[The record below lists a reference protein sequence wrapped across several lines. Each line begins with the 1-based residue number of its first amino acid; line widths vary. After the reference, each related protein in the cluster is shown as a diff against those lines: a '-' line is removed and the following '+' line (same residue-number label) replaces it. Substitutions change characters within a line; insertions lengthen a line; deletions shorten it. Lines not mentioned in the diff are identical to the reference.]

1 MKGLAP
7 AKVNLYLKVLGK
19 RPDGYHDI
27 ATLMHRISLF
37 DELEIHPMERGIVLR
52 CPDSSLPEDERNIVY
67 RAAKS
72 ILSFTSSSS
81 GVAITLRK
89 KIPLAAGLG
98 GGSSDAATT
107 LTTINELFK
116 FNLPKSTLIEIG
128 TKLGADVPFFIFD
141 RPAWAFGVGE
151 RLKSTDPLPAMWLVL
166 VNPGF
171 EVSTKMVYENLNFE
185 LTKKISEDKIPS
197 FEKLTD
203 IVKILH
209 NDLEMV
215 TLGLFPVLSEIKERL
230 VKLGARGS
238 LMSGSGP
245 TVFGIFQ
252 SEDHAERAEAALRKS
267 TDYCVFRVHTV

>member
-27 ATLMHRISLF
+27 ATLMHKVSLF

-52 CPDSSLPEDERNIVY
+52 CSDSSLPEDERNIVY

-89 KIPLAAGLG
+89 RIPLAAGLG

-141 RPAWAFGVGE
+141 RPAWAFGIGE
-151 RLKSTDPLPAMWLVL
+151 RLKSTNPLPAMWLVL

-203 IVKILH
+203 IVKNLH

-215 TLGLFPVLSEIKERL
+215 ALGLFPVLSEIKERL